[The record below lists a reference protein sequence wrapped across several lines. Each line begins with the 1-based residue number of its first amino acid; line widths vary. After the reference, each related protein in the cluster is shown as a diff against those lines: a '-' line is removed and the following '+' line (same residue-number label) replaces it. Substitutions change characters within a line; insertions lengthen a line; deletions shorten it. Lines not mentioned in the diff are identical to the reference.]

1 MKTFRQP
8 QILFSKAVAGYMLA
22 AEARHL
28 SKNTLIDY
36 SRTFRKFQ
44 DFLGEDPPI
53 AKITRQQIEGFLRS
67 QTVSNKTLLNYHI
80 GLSALWTWA
89 IGEELVEIHIIHRVE
104 RAKPEK
110 RAVEPF
116 TEDDI
121 RKLLSVIT
129 TSRAYTRPGKR
140 ESAHSIPNAER
151 NRAIILLLLDTGIRS
166 SEMCGLRINQTDLK
180 NRRIRVMG
188 KGSKERWV
196 PFCARTGQVIW
207 KYLATRKDEPA
218 NNFLFVTTEGGPMD
232 PDRVLKLLWGIGER
246 AGVENVHPHRFRHTF
261 AINFLRNGGDPWSL
275 QMMLGHSTMEMVK
288 TYLSIAQADL
298 DERHK
303 LASPVDHWRL

>member
-1 MKTFRQP
+1 MKAVHYS
-8 QILFSKAVAGYMLA
+8 QIMFSKAVAGYLLA

-44 DFLGEDPPI
+44 EFLGEDLPF
-53 AKITRQQIEGFLRS
+53 AKVTRQQIEDFLRL
-67 QTVSNKTLLNYHI
+67 QAVAKKTLLNYHI

-89 IGEELVEIHIIHRVE
+89 VNEELVATNIVHRVE

-116 TEDDI
+116 TEEDI
-121 RKLLSVIT
+121 RKLLSVISK
-129 TSRAYTRPGKR
+129 SRAYTRPGKT
-140 ESAHSIPNAER
+140 ETTHTIPNTDR

-166 SEMCGLRINQTDLK
+166 SELCGLKINQTDLK

-196 PFCARTGQVIW
+196 PFCARTAQAIW

-218 NNFLFVTTEGGPMD
+218 NNYLFITTEGGPMD
-232 PDRVLKLLWGIGER
+232 PDRMLKLLWGIGER
-246 AGVENVHPHRFRHTF
+246 AEVEDVHPHRFRHTF

-303 LASPVDHWRL
+303 LASPVDNLK